1 MWNPFGLKY
10 DLTADPSVIRDIERS
25 IDLAIDTG
33 IPDIIILGDFNL
45 NMLKAAT
52 SRSVTNICQQYNL
65 KQIIIEPTHFTETS
79 MSLIDLVLVSSPESI
94 LLSGVGD
101 PFLGQET
108 RYHCPIFVVFKYQ
121 KSQTVSFKR
130 QVWKY
135 QHGNYDL
142 LKRKIL
148 DTDWDALYNDDID
161 TYSLNVTNC
170 ILDLTKE
177 CVPHKIVNIRQS
189 DPPWMHN
196 DLRKLMRQRKRAY
209 DKAKQTNNQHH
220 WQKYKQLRNKTTN
233 RLRSSKREY
242 FDKIANKLNNNYNI
256 TSRDWWKIL
265 KSFIVTSKNSSIPPM
280 KNNNEVY
287 TDDKDKANLLNDYL
301 KNQSCLNDNGK
312 EPPQVDKLIPN
323 DLSSIVTSAEEVKSI
338 LETLKIGKASGPDCI
353 NNYVL
358 KMCAVELSEP
368 LSKLFNCSLSQAK
381 VPITWKE
388 ANVTPVFKKDD
399 PLQL

>member
-1 MWNPFGLKY
+1 
-10 DLTADPSVIRDIERS
+10 
-25 IDLAIDTG
+25 
-33 IPDIIILGDFNL
+33 
-45 NMLKAAT
+45 
-52 SRSVTNICQQYNL
+52 
-65 KQIIIEPTHFTETS
+65 
-79 MSLIDLVLVSSPESI
+79 MSLIDLVLVSCPESI

-177 CVPHKIVNIRQS
+177 CIPHKIVNIRQS

-196 DLRKLMRQRKRAY
+196 DLRKLMRQRKRAR

-233 RLRSSKREY
+233 KLRSSKREY
-242 FDKIANKLNNNYNI
+242 FDKMANKLNNNYNI

-280 KNNNEVY
+280 KNNNEIY
-287 TDDKDKANLLNDYL
+287 TDDKDKANLLNDYF
-301 KNQSCLNDNGK
+301 KSQSCLNDNGK
-312 EPPQVDKLIPN
+312 EPPQVDKIIPN
-323 DLSSIVTSAEEVKSI
+323 DLSSSYYECRRS
-338 LETLKIGKASGPDCI
+338 KIYIRNA
-353 NNYVL
+353 
-358 KMCAVELSEP
+358 
-368 LSKLFNCSLSQAK
+368 
-381 VPITWKE
+381 
-388 ANVTPVFKKDD
+388 
-399 PLQL
+399 

>member
-1 MWNPFGLKY
+1 M
-10 DLTADPSVIRDIERS
+10 
-25 IDLAIDTG
+25 
-33 IPDIIILGDFNL
+33 II
-45 NMLKAAT
+45 T
-52 SRSVTNICQQYNL
+52 T
-65 KQIIIEPTHFTETS
+65 
-79 MSLIDLVLVSSPESI
+79 
-94 LLSGVGD
+94 LSGVSD

-177 CVPHKIVNIRQS
+177 CIPHKIVNIRQS

-196 DLRKLMRQRKRAY
+196 DLRKLMRQRKRAD
-209 DKAKQTNNQHH
+209 DKANQTNNQHY

-242 FDKIANKLNNNYNI
+242 FDKMANKLNNNYNI

-287 TDDKDKANLLNDYL
+287 TDDEDKANLLNDYF
-301 KNQSCLNDNGK
+301 KSQSCLNDNGK
-312 EPPQVDKLIPN
+312 EPPQVHKTIPN

-338 LETLKIGKASGPDCI
+338 LETLKIGKASGPDSI

-399 PLQL
+399 PIQLLKL